1 MVNLNLLFLNFLLSI
16 KQNVLDK
23 LLLMKNEFLDSKLA

>member
-1 MVNLNLLFLNFLLSI
+1 MVNLNLLALNFLLNI

-23 LLLMKNEFLDSKLA
+23 LLLMKNEFLDSKSA